1 MSAML
6 TKKTVILAKVED
18 TYGTDP
24 TPAAGDNSVMAY
36 EFESPDIEPNM
47 IKRAYGNDDL
57 SKYQELRGKTGFAF
71 SVKTHL
77 RGSGSAGT
85 APRRSPLY
93 KAAGLNETIVSSTS
107 VTYAPRS
114 SSFESCAIRAHLDG
128 LLYNLLGCVC
138 DYELELTAGE
148 PGIEVFSGKALY
160 ALPTDSVIVAPTFD
174 SPNPPI
180 MKGLTMTFG
189 SYAAICEK
197 ITLKL
202 GNTIAERPDMNQT
215 EGIKGFCITDRDP
228 EGEITLEAVLRAETN
243 ADFLSYFHSG
253 TTKALSIAI
262 GSDAGNIATITAPK
276 CYLRAPKLGDRD
288 GVRIFTLPIQI
299 ARNAGDD
306 EINISL
312 T

>member
-1 MSAML
+1 MSLL

-18 TYGTDP
+18 TYGVDP
-24 TPAAGDNSVMAY
+24 TPVAGDNAVMAY

-57 SKYQELRGKTGFAF
+57 SRYQELRGKTGFAF

-77 RGSGSAGT
+77 RGSGTEGT
-85 APRRSPLY
+85 SPRRSPLY
-93 KAAGLNETIVSSTS
+93 KAAGLKETIVSSAS
-107 VTYAPRS
+107 VSYAPRS
-114 SSFESCAIRAHLDG
+114 SDFESAAMMAHLDG
-128 LLYNLLGCVC
+128 ILYNLLGCVS
-138 DYELELTAGE
+138 DYELELVAGE
-148 PGIEVFSGKALY
+148 PGVEIFSGKALY
-160 ALPTDSVIVAPTFD
+160 ALPTDSAIVSPTFD
-174 SPNPPI
+174 SPDPPI

-197 ITLKL
+197 ITMKL
-202 GNTIAERPDMNQT
+202 GNAISERPDMNQT
-215 EGIKGFCITDRDP
+215 EGIKGFQITDRDP
-228 EGEITLEAVLRAETN
+228 EGEITLEAVLRAESN

-253 TTKALSIAI
+253 TTKALSIEI

-288 GVRIFTLPIQI
+288 GARIFTLPIQI
-299 ARNAGDD
+299 ARDSGDD
-306 EINISL
+306 EISIAL